1 MGNCIMQTIYL
12 HQLQRAN
19 VDDIPIYTMAGIKTY
34 ARVVDVYD
42 GDTITIVMKHNKK
55 LCKFKVR
62 MHGYDAP
69 EMKPSLSNTNRERE
83 KEAALHAKNKLST
96 LILNKIVILE
106 CLQFDKYG
114 RLLGNIY
121 TMENLNINDYMIKN
135 VLGCYV
141 YNGGAKKIYS

>member
-1 MGNCIMQTIYL
+1 M
-12 HQLQRAN
+12 
-19 VDDIPIYTMAGIKTY
+19 DGIKTY

-62 MHGYDAP
+62 MYGYDAP
-69 EMKPSLSNTNRERE
+69 EMKPSLSNPNRERE
-83 KEAALHAKNKLST
+83 KEAAINAKNQLSS

-121 TMENLNINDYMIKN
+121 TMENLNVNEFMITN
-135 VLGCYV
+135 VLGCYI
-141 YNGGAKKIYS
+141 YNGETKKIYT